1 MRIMYPQQGLA
12 ALSGLF
18 GKTRQGWYQWA
29 SGLDDSVLFD
39 ALIAQ
44 MAIDIRSEINNMK
57 LGTSKLLLLIN
68 EQLGL
73 QGWHVGRDRLY
84 AILRERGLLV
94 RRRRRRAVTTN
105 SNHLFKRYP
114 NLIKERV
121 IDQPEEVWV
130 SDITYLRLEKGFAY
144 LSLITDAY
152 SRKIMG
158 YCLHPT
164 LAAEGPQKALMMAFT
179 QRHYP
184 GHKLIH
190 HSDQGIQ
197 YCSYDYVQLLKSNGI
212 AVSMTKGGSPQENAI
227 AERINGILKQEYEL
241 HKTFGSIEMAKK
253 AVAQGIT
260 SYNEKRP
267 HRSLAMQTP
276 DQVHRKLSVE
286 QILQVQ
292 SENRDKKEGVKQTQE

>member
-1 MRIMYPQQGLA
+1 MRMLYPLQGLA
-12 ALSGLF
+12 TLSGLF

-29 SGLDDSVLFD
+29 SGLDETVLFD
-39 ALIAQ
+39 ALVAQ
-44 MAIDIRSEINNMK
+44 MAIDIRSEMNNMK

-68 EQLGL
+68 EQLDL
-73 QGWHVGRDRLY
+73 QGLHVGRDRLY
-84 AILRERGLLV
+84 AILRERGLLI

-121 IDQPEEVWV
+121 LNQPEEVWV

-184 GHKLIH
+184 DHKLIH

-241 HKTFGSIEMAKK
+241 HKTFGSIEQAQK
-253 AVAQGIT
+253 AVAQGIA

-267 HRSLAMQTP
+267 HRSLEMQTP
-276 DQVHRKLSVE
+276 DQVHRKLSAE
-286 QILQVQ
+286 HILQVQ
-292 SENRDKKEGVKQTQE
+292 SEDRNKEQSVKLQ